1 MQKSRAALA
10 LAAASVIVLA
20 GCSSTPGAADDGKM
34 RVVAS
39 TNVYGALAAEVGGDR
54 VDVTSLIDS
63 AEKDP
68 HSYEASARDRL
79 AVQQADLV
87 IENGGGYDAFMTEL
101 RDGSDAAVITAAE
114 FSHDFPGG
122 DGDHDHSEDHADEAH
137 IDDHADDEHASEAN
151 SEGEHSHSEG
161 EHAHA
166 EEEGD
171 HAGHDHIEG
180 FNEHV
185 WFDPHTIIHV
195 VEQVAAD
202 LGDADPEGKGDY
214 TANAESLIAELE
226 GIEAELDELHTALE
240 GTPVFMT
247 EPLPGYLAAAA
258 GLDDATP
265 EGFASAVEEG
275 NDVAPATLL
284 AALKLIEDGGVDAVL
299 TNAQTGGAETDK
311 VESAAEAA
319 GIPVVTFSELLEAD
333 QSYAEWMH
341 DAIQSL
347 ADALEK

>member
-1 MQKSRAALA
+1 MQKSHAALA

-20 GCSSTPGAADDGKM
+20 GCSSAPGAADDGKL

-68 HSYEASARDRL
+68 HSYEATARDRL

-87 IENGGGYDAFMTEL
+87 IENGGGYDGFIEEL
-101 RDGSDAAVITAAE
+101 RDGSDAVVITAAE
-114 FSHDFPGG
+114 FSHDFPGSE
-122 DGDHDHSEDHADEAH
+122 DGHDHAEEHA
-137 IDDHADDEHASEAN
+137 HADDEHAHADD
-151 SEGEHSHSEG
+151 

-202 LGDADPEGKGDY
+202 LGEADPEGKDGY
-214 TANAESLIAELE
+214 TANAEKLISELE
-226 GIEAELDELHTALE
+226 GIESELDELHTALE

-265 EGFASAVEEG
+265 EGFSSAVEEG

-284 AALKLIEDGGVDAVL
+284 AALQLIEDGGVEAVL

-311 VESAAEAA
+311 VEDAAEAA